1 MSLTPERERG
11 HGHVVEFDD
20 VWFPPS
26 SPSAIT
32 TTASPRFSKKQ
43 LFAVVTVL
51 SAAVVL
57 VAVLSHS
64 IKNDGKLG
72 RIGSFQAASIDDG
85 SSNGQNVVNIY
96 PDIFPN
102 KGGDEIEADANLSL
116 LDLGEIFLLTVIHL
130 FPGKSV
136 PVSFAMIVFCL
147 DWPPEHTC
155 RKRYSN
161 GTEPSFFSCISSISF
176 QLAH

>member
-1 MSLTPERERG
+1 MKQYSSLTPERERG

-26 SPSAIT
+26 SPPAIT

-43 LFAVVTVL
+43 LFAVVAVI

-72 RIGSFQAASIDDG
+72 RIGSFKAASIDDG
-85 SSNGQNVVNIY
+85 SSDGKNDVVYIY
-96 PDIFPN
+96 PDVFPQERA
-102 KGGDEIEADANLSL
+102 DEIKAAANLGL
-116 LDLGEIFLLTVIHL
+116 LDLGEIFSSWCNL
-130 FPGKSV
+130 FICALKVCAS
-136 PVSFAMIVFCL
+136 IFCY
-147 DWPPEHTC
+147 D
-155 RKRYSN
+155 
-161 GTEPSFFSCISSISF
+161 CILPAS
-176 QLAH
+176 ATGAYM

>member
-1 MSLTPERERG
+1 MSLFLVAMMVAAPLFKPCLWTHCKTYCFLVCILAFVRQFCGHLPESFVVAKEKTELINMKQYLSLTPERECG

-26 SPSAIT
+26 SPPAIT

-57 VAVLSHS
+57 VAVLSYG

-72 RIGSFQAASIDDG
+72 RIGSFQAASID
-85 SSNGQNVVNIY
+85 VNID

-102 KGGDEIEADANLSL
+102 DIEADANPNL
-116 LDLGEIFLLTVIHL
+116 LDLGEIHFFL
-130 FPGKSV
+130 
-136 PVSFAMIVFCL
+136 M
-147 DWPPEHTC
+147 
-155 RKRYSN
+155 
-161 GTEPSFFSCISSISF
+161 
-176 QLAH
+176 